1 MKTLILLAG
10 LFSLAGCL
18 EEENCYN
25 TDEVLYYKTDT
36 TEFYT
41 VTKPVYKQVCE

>member
-1 MKTLILLAG
+1 MKTLILLVG
-10 LFSLAGCL
+10 LFSLVGCI

-25 TDEVLYYKTDT
+25 TDEIIRFRTET

-41 VTKPVYKQVCE
+41 ITIPVYKQVCE